1 MPRKPKTP
9 CRYPGCPALCDGAYC
24 EKHQPVIDH
33 EYNTRHRD
41 RDASRF
47 YSSDRWRKLRAAK
60 LSRNPLCEECARQG
74 RHTPA
79 KMVDHIV
86 PIRFGG
92 RSLDM
97 DNLQMIQTKQ
107 GDAKRYQFVWASNSE
122 NELNRWFSENFNV
135 EVHAFVENGKYCV
148 VNNTYEPQDTV
159 VYTDNGNSFPLH
171 LEANEIKWYNI

>member
-24 EKHQPVIDH
+24 EKHQSVIDH

-97 DNLQMIQTKQ
+97 DNLQSLCWSCHS
-107 GDAKRYQFVWASNSE
+107 AKSIKEGSRF
-122 NELNRWFSENFNV
+122 
-135 EVHAFVENGKYCV
+135 GKR
-148 VNNTYEPQDTV
+148 TR
-159 VYTDNGNSFPLH
+159 
-171 LEANEIKWYNI
+171 